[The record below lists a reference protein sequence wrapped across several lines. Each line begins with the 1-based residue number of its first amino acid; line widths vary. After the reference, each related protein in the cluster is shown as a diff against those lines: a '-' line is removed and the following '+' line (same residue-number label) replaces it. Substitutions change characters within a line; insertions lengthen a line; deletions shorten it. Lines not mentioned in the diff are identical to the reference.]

1 MGNFIV
7 RFGSNVDVQNMK
19 ALLTGLEFDVLIE
32 KNLHLSQFFEVIT
45 EFCSNKRHKE
55 ADMTVVVILR

>member
-1 MGNFIV
+1 MN
-7 RFGSNVDVQNMK
+7 
-19 ALLTGLEFDVLIE
+19 ALLTGLDFDVLIE

-45 EFCSNKRHKE
+45 EFCSDERHKE

>member
-1 MGNFIV
+1 
-7 RFGSNVDVQNMK
+7 MK

-45 EFCSNKRHKE
+45 EFCSDKRHKE